1 MGDSLRSLYFTSLET
16 GWLVAWQLS
25 SVCVCVRMR
34 VRVCVCVRWDG
45 GRVWGNDTEYI
56 KSMQDSK

>member
-25 SVCVCVRMR
+25 T
-34 VRVCVCVRWDG
+34 VCVRWDG
-45 GRVWGNDTEYI
+45 GRVWGNDTKYI
-56 KSMQDSK
+56 KVHKILNRR